1 MSRTDAFYS
10 NHSVYVNAALV
21 ATHANCGKEGF
32 RQKDVRFYIELLTN
46 WAESS
51 FKGAG
56 LIIKNTQ
63 IQRLLDGMTEEG
75 LLKRTLKKNNP
86 TYVFSSIGLLEIITR
101 LVNVDELKE
110 PQDFYFLYHC
120 VALYSDKMKD
130 FLIGEKQSLP
140 KSYQMEIQHLLDPR
154 SLIERQKSRLSYE
167 INKLVERI
175 SEAKQMSEYAKK
187 KFEKNNN
194 VHEVVL
200 EIERKFPYQLNN
212 QKRMSE
218 LFKTLS
224 PDIQLLEITEAPAF
238 RAKTLWEPLK
248 ASFESHLKLL
258 ETL

>member
-1 MSRTDAFYS
+1 
-10 NHSVYVNAALV
+10 
-21 ATHANCGKEGF
+21 
-32 RQKDVRFYIELLTN
+32 
-46 WAESS
+46 
-51 FKGAG
+51 
-56 LIIKNTQ
+56 
-63 IQRLLDGMTEEG
+63 
-75 LLKRTLKKNNP
+75 NNP

-187 KFEKNNN
+187 KFE
-194 VHEVVL
+194 
-200 EIERKFPYQLNN
+200 
-212 QKRMSE
+212 
-218 LFKTLS
+218 
-224 PDIQLLEITEAPAF
+224 
-238 RAKTLWEPLK
+238 
-248 ASFESHLKLL
+248 
-258 ETL
+258 